1 MREPGLA
8 QRPDGPRGVG
18 ARLGGWAT
26 AIAVVIQGLWLWQIF
41 PHAHLDADLLAYLSF
56 FRDVR
61 AGEAA
66 AFAYIVPKALPI
78 LLFGPLG
85 SPEAAFLVSLLVAAL
100 GGWLVFALTL
110 ERFGWVVAALAS
122 VAYVFDPMRSILT
135 LRSSADLLVGVGL
148 LLALFALRHR
158 AVVWAGLALL
168 LASLAKPLALACSLA
183 ILVRTDVPLG
193 RRLIGMALPLLAI
206 PAAIVVDALVDG
218 RSVLA
223 SLLSLRLPTEH
234 TEFVRVAQMPPGG
247 PLAGLKS
254 IFVEWFGG
262 LLFAR
267 TWPLLGIGLLVF
279 LAGSAGDARAA
290 AGRIWPAT
298 SGRLSAA
305 GRIWPATS
313 GRLSASDVELLT
325 VPLLLVACYLML
337 SAVQPVVLFTRFFWI
352 LSVTATILVAAGAMA
367 LAARAPVPVWGRVV
381 LVGLFAIGIL
391 ADRQAEFSWRRGLM
405 LDPFETHA
413 ELAEN
418 SVAVLASDSRCAGPA
433 ALPQAYLPLAAWR
446 APEKHRRGEFCAIE
460 DWAEGRGCTSARCVA
475 AMPAAPTTA
484 RARILSERLLAQ
496 GWPRLVSS
504 REGGLVH
511 AGADLRNGSDEHGK
525 PVADLSMDRSAGA
538 PS

>member
-298 SGRLSAA
+298 SGRLSA
-305 GRIWPATS
+305 
-313 GRLSASDVELLT
+313 SDVELLT

-511 AGADLRNGSDEHGK
+511 AAADLRNGSDEHGK